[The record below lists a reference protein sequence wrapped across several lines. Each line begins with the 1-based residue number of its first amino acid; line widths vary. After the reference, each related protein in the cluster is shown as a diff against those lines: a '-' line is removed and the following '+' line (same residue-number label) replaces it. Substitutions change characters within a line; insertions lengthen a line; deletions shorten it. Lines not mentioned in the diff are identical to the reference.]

1 MPYQETLKLQ
11 ISLNL
16 TQGDKVIAFQ
26 VLMKLPNQETEKII
40 ISSLRDGK
48 KDIQRIKINP
58 TVFGDRLFANFSK
71 EEQMITIYLSKI
83 DFVDDG
89 LEFRSE
95 LHYTSKSAG
104 YVIPAPS
111 ITTKISVTGKTLF
124 VLKY

>member
-1 MPYQETLKLQ
+1 MKTP
-11 ISLNL
+11 
-16 TQGDKVIAFQ
+16 TQK
-26 VLMKLPNQETEKII
+26 KEKQI
-40 ISSLRDGK
+40 ISSFRDGEK
-48 KDIQRIKINP
+48 SIQRISLQK

-104 YVIPAPS
+104 YVMPAPS

>member
-1 MPYQETLKLQ
+1 MKLK
-11 ISLNL
+11 ISLVNL
-16 TQGDKVIAFQ
+16 TRGDNIIAFGI
-26 VLMKLPNQETEKII
+26 LMKTPTQKKEKEI
-40 ISSLRDGK
+40 ISGLKDGK

-104 YVIPAPS
+104 YVMPAPS